1 MVWTAQNLFPLGSG
15 NHAAYSAPNH
25 AAYSAPNHAAYSAPN
40 HAAYSAPNHAAY
52 SAPNHA
58 AYSAPNHAA
67 YSAPNHAAYP
77 GAAGAVWA
85 APAPGTGAGGSS
97 GAGFLGGYGPVARA
111 EYATPAA
118 LGPVPWT
125 LDFAVGNGWP
135 PVPVDQRINPY
146 AFAPPLQWQTGDW
159 DPGLRFW
166 SLPFDDQL
174 TEWLQ
179 DLNLGTPAV
188 MAAREF
194 ASRNN
199 SRHWLAVDMRPDA
212 PPDPATGKQPV
223 PCSLQSLLEDDEDL
237 IGWRVG
243 AVCGGRTVTAAQA
256 WVFIQQELTTLVD
269 LMRDDRLRYL
279 PEISLQ
285 SAHIVPYYVHLM
297 GIDPASKPWTMELMN
312 CATAIANLAKMQ
324 YKSVY
329 RRVRPSTLC
338 PGITPPWGPPQH
350 PAFPSGHSMVAHLM
364 ALLLL
369 SVPGIAQ
376 RFGLFAEGAT
386 QGTAPGSADFIGAA
400 AARYGQDQ
408 RSPLLWLA
416 WRVAK
421 GRERLGVH
429 YPSDSAAS
437 RTLAAGV
444 WRLCVPAQAG
454 GRGLLQMPTLQ
465 KVLAMAQA
473 EWPVM
478 QPADAAD
485 GDAAPPTTAVR
496 AS

>member
-1 MVWTAQNLFPLGSG
+1 MVWNAQNLFPLASG

-77 GAAGAVWA
+77 GSAGPVWA

-135 PVPVDQRINPY
+135 AVPVDQRINPY
-146 AFAPPLQWQTGDW
+146 AFDPPLQWQTGDW

-194 ASRNN
+194 ASRSNN
-199 SRHWLAVDMRPDA
+199 SHWLAVA
-212 PPDPATGKQPV
+212 PGKQA
-223 PCSLQSLLEDDEDL
+223 SGGLQSLLEDDEDL
-237 IGWRVG
+237 IGWRAG
-243 AVCGGRTVTAAQA
+243 AVCGGRTVTSAQA

-279 PEISLQ
+279 PEIGMQ

-312 CATAIANLAKMQ
+312 CATAIANLTKMH

-329 RRVRPSTLC
+329 RRVRPSFLC
-338 PGITPPWGPPQH
+338 PGLTPPWGPPQH
-350 PAFPSGHSMVAHLM
+350 PAFPSGHAMVAHLV
-364 ALLLL
+364 ALFLL

-376 RFGLFAEGAT
+376 RFGLFDDAT
-386 QGTAPGSADFIGAA
+386 GIGRAPKLADFDGTGAK
-400 AARYGQDQ
+400 RYGEDQ
-408 RSPLLWLA
+408 KSPLLWLA

-437 RTLAAGV
+437 RKLAAGLWDQCV
-444 WRLCVPAQAG
+444 LRGDQDPERLT
-454 GRGLLQMPTLQ
+454 LPTLH
-465 KVLAMAQA
+465 KVLAMARA
-473 EWPVM
+473 EWPE
-478 QPADAAD
+478 ATA
-485 GDAAPPTTAVR
+485 AAPMTGGPATTA
-496 AS
+496 A

>member
-1 MVWTAQNLFPLGSG
+1 MVWNAQNLFPLASG

-25 AAYSAPNHAAYSAPN
+25 AAYSAFNHAAYSAPN

-77 GAAGAVWA
+77 MAPGPAWA

-146 AFAPPLQWQTGDW
+146 AYDPPLQWQTGDW

-179 DLNLGTPAV
+179 DLNLAAPAV

-194 ASRNN
+194 AAERNSN
-199 SRHWLAVDMRPDA
+199 HWRAVEPGRQA
-212 PPDPATGKQPV
+212 PGG
-223 PCSLQSLLEDDEDL
+223 LQALVEDDEDL
-237 IGWRVG
+237 IGWRMD
-243 AVCGGRTVTAAQA
+243 AVCGGSGSSPVTADRA
-256 WVFIQQELTTLVD
+256 WLFIQQELTVLVD
-269 LMRDDRLRYL
+269 LMRDDRMRYL
-279 PEISLQ
+279 PEVSLQ

-312 CATAIANLAKMQ
+312 CATAIANLTKMQ
-324 YKSVY
+324 YKSMY
-329 RRVRPSTLC
+329 RRVRPSFLC
-338 PGITPPWGPPQH
+338 PGLTPPWGPPQH
-350 PAFPSGHSMVAHLM
+350 PAFPSGHAMVAHLV
-364 ALLLL
+364 ALFLL

-376 RFGLFAEGAT
+376 RFGVFDEPTGIGRPPT
-386 QGTAPGSADFIGAA
+386 RADFEGPKAK
-400 AARYGQDQ
+400 RYGEDQ
-408 RSPLLWLA
+408 KSPLLWLA

-437 RTLAAGV
+437 RKLAAGLWDRCV
-444 WRLCVPAQAG
+444 LRDDKDPERLS
-454 GRGLLQMPTLQ
+454 LPTLH
-465 KVLAMAQA
+465 KVLAMAGA
-473 EWPVM
+473 EWPE
-478 QPADAAD
+478 AKEA
-485 GDAAPPTTAVR
+485 
-496 AS
+496 